1 MASSTLREF
10 ADQIGVTSNKL
21 QQQLAAAGIPDKEI
35 DGTLSDQEKEQL
47 LSYLRGSHEGGSIND
62 RPRITLNRKSSDYF
76 D

>member
-10 ADQIGVTSNKL
+10 ADQIGVTSDKL
-21 QQQLAAAGIPDKEI
+21 KQQLAAAGIPNKEA
-35 DGTLSDQEKEQL
+35 DGALSDQEKEQL
-47 LSYLRGSHEGGSIND
+47 LSYLRGSHEAGSIKD

>member
-35 DGTLSDQEKEQL
+35 DGALSDQEKEQL
-47 LSYLRGSHEGGSIND
+47 LSYLRGGQETGSINAF
-62 RPRITLNRKSSDYF
+62 RQASFPN
-76 D
+76 